1 MEKQLYLDGGFNR
14 SRKHTI
20 LLITNRDSDNVG
32 DQVIEACD
40 IALVKTVMGNLGF
53 NDEEY
58 KINSKALSI
67 ISNKYCENE
76 DPRSLKSAYK
86 AIEECSLI
94 LFGGAPVFNYYY
106 KNFYKKTATLLKIAK
121 DLSKPVLFS
130 AIGINDAFN
139 ENDSRCQLLKGALHN
154 GSVLQ
159 ITARDGIEHLKA
171 YAAEKG
177 NSQCLP
183 IDLVSDPAVYA
194 KQVFGNLVKKEFSD
208 NKKIGLFVFRAG
220 GFVDNGIPFSRTQQ
234 AALWCDLCRRLKKK
248 GYDYELLTSGHF
260 ADEAF
265 LKYLID
271 EGFVQREKCIQSV
284 DTPEEL
290 VSYINSY
297 DAVVTARLHPSIIS
311 FSCEV
316 PAVGLIWNSKVED
329 FYNQIGYPSRAIF
342 VNRLFKNNYVSSEA
356 LLDELENAMQE
367 GVCQDKGYLWSV
379 YRTLYSGFMEIFE
392 SKGRPIPYSEEEVES
407 RISKYPGTS
416 AEERDE
422 KISRK
427 LARCYRKYND
437 IQIKHGSADSE
448 ISLVFYHSGG
458 YPAEADADIFQGV
471 SSEVI
476 ELPSG
481 NLEYRYCEAMNNN
494 GKGVFAHCGFFRKG
508 KTFLGWRLRFRVGR
522 EWFWYSRRGK
532 ALPKGNKGSA
542 RRAKIFEPEQKMP
555 LLPYKHIDSLVI
567 EAVWK

>member
-1 MEKQLYLDGGFNR
+1 MEEQLYLDSNFGR
-14 SRKHTI
+14 SLKLSI

-40 IALVKTVMGNLGF
+40 IALIKTVMSNLGF
-53 NDEEY
+53 NDSEY
-58 KINSKALSI
+58 EINSRALSI
-67 ISNKYCENE
+67 ISNRYCETE
-76 DPRSLKSAYK
+76 DPRSLKSAYR
-86 AIEECSLI
+86 AVGECSLV
-94 LFGGAPVFNYYY
+94 LFGGAPVFNYLY
-106 KNFYKKTATLLKIAK
+106 KNFYKKTTALLKIAK
-121 DLSKPVLFS
+121 ELNKPVLFS

-139 ENDSRCQLLKGALHN
+139 EKDSRCQLLKNALHN
-154 GSVLQ
+154 DSVIQ
-159 ITARDGIEHLKA
+159 ITTRDGIEHLRA
-171 YAAEKG
+171 YAAKD
-177 NSQCLP
+177 NSKSFP

-194 KQVFGNLVKKEFSD
+194 KQVFNNLIKKESRES
-208 NKKIGLFVFRAG
+208 KKIGLFVFRAG

-271 EGFVQREKCIQSV
+271 EGFVQKEKCIQSV
-284 DTPEEL
+284 NTPEEL
-290 VSYINSY
+290 VGYINSY

-316 PAVGLIWNSKVED
+316 PAVGLIWNSKVKD
-329 FYNQIGYPSRAIF
+329 FYDQIGYSSRA
-342 VNRLFKNNYVSSEA
+342 VSTNRLFQDNYVSSEA
-356 LLDELENAMQE
+356 LLDELEKAMQE
-367 GVCQDKGYLWSV
+367 GVVQDKGYLWSV
-379 YRTLYSGFMEIFE
+379 YRTLYSGFVEAFE
-392 SKGRPIPYSEEEVES
+392 LKGKSAELYSEEEVETCIN
-407 RISKYPGTS
+407 RYPGTS

-422 KISRK
+422 KITRK

-437 IQIKHGSADSE
+437 VQIKHGSGDIE

-458 YPAEADADIFQGV
+458 SPAKADAGIFQGA

-494 GKGVFAHCGFFRKG
+494 GEGVFAPCGFFREG
-508 KTFLGWRLRFRVGR
+508 KTFLGWRLRFRVNR
-522 EWFWYSRRGK
+522 KWFWYSRRGK
-532 ALPKGNKGSA
+532 ALSKESKGAA
-542 RRAKIFEPEQKMP
+542 RRAKIFKPGQKIP
-555 LLPYKHIDSLVI
+555 LLPYRHVDSLVI